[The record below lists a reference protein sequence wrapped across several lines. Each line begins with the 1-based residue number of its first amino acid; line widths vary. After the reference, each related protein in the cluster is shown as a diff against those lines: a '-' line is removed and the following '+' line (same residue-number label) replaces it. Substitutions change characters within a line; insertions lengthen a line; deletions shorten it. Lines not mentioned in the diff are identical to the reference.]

1 MYYTIL
7 GILLDVYVSML
18 KTVSLIR
25 ENFDFLKN
33 LSGKQVSFAK
43 EMLICDKKP
52 HDTESRWNSKFFT
65 RFFILLLPYHILPS
79 IIAALLHSF
88 SILMFLFPTAP
99 VSHLCAVA

>member
-52 HDTESRWNSKFFT
+52 HDTESR
-65 RFFILLLPYHILPS
+65 
-79 IIAALLHSF
+79 
-88 SILMFLFPTAP
+88 
-99 VSHLCAVA
+99 